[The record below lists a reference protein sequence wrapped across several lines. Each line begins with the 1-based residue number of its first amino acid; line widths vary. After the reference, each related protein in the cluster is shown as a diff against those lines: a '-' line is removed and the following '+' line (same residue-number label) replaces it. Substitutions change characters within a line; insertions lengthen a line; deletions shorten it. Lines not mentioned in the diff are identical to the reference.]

1 MSGSGMHAQRALSQP
16 ARNRGPLAGGFRRWN
31 CHRFSHSLET
41 AAAEHGSA
49 LGGLKGDSGF
59 GSAFR
64 TGGTS
69 FRAHFLAAADPF
81 RLALLAALGVV
92 LKLFVVE
99 EDLLARRK
107 NELRA
112 AVYARQ
118 NSISE
123 FHWPA
128 SLNRESH
135 RNRPLDS
142 AAGPGSLIP
151 FVIPP
156 QGPGPLKGAAN

>member
-92 LKLFVVE
+92 LELLVVE
-99 EDLLARRK
+99 KKLLTRGEY
-107 NELRA
+107 ELCPA
-112 AVYARQ
+112 INARQ
-118 NSISE
+118 DSVCILHGRLPKE
-123 FHWPA
+123 
-128 SLNRESH
+128 REE
-135 RNRPLDS
+135 P
-142 AAGPGSLIP
+142 
-151 FVIPP
+151 
-156 QGPGPLKGAAN
+156 